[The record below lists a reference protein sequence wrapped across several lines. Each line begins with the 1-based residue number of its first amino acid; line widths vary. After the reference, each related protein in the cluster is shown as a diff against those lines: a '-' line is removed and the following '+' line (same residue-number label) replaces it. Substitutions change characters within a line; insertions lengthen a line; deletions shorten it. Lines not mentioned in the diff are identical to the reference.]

1 MFQENGNSSLEE
13 KVYKTLED
21 QILSQKL
28 TAGEAVTELKLSA
41 ELGVSRTPVREA
53 LQRLDREGLIKL
65 IPNKG
70 AFVIGIS
77 EKDLIDIY
85 MIRMRLEGLAARIT
99 AEKADDSTVR
109 HLRENTELTEFFI
122 SKGNVERVKDLDSDF
137 HDIIYR
143 ACESRMLCKTLSEL
157 HRYIA
162 SYRKLS
168 LTVEGRIE
176 KSFEEHKQICDAIE
190 NKDME
195 NADRLMS
202 RHVEHAL
209 DNLLSIIQK

>member
-28 TAGEAVTELKLSA
+28 TAGEAVTEMKLSA

-99 AEKADDSTVR
+99 AEKADESTVR

>member
-99 AEKADDSTVR
+99 AEKADESTVR

-157 HRYIA
+157 R
-162 SYRKLS
+162 
-168 LTVEGRIE
+168 RIE

-190 NKDME
+190 KKDME

>member
-28 TAGEAVTELKLSA
+28 TAGEAVTEMKLSA

-99 AEKADDSTVR
+99 AEKADESTVR

-122 SKGNVERVKDLDSDF
+122 SKGNIERVKDLDSDF

-190 NKDME
+190 KKDKE

>member
-28 TAGEAVTELKLSA
+28 TAGEAVTEMKLSA

-99 AEKADDSTVR
+99 AEKADESTVR

-190 NKDME
+190 KKYME

>member
-41 ELGVSRTPVREA
+41 KLGVSRTPVREA

-99 AEKADDSTVR
+99 AEKADESTVR

>member
-99 AEKADDSTVR
+99 AEKADESTVR

>member
-28 TAGEAVTELKLSA
+28 TAGEAVTEMKLSA

-99 AEKADDSTVR
+99 AEKADESTVR

-176 KSFEEHKQICDAIE
+176 KSFEEHKQICDAID
-190 NKDME
+190 KIDFE
-195 NADRLMS
+195 NAD
-202 RHVEHAL
+202 
-209 DNLLSIIQK
+209 

>member
-28 TAGEAVTELKLSA
+28 TAGEAVTEMKLSA

-99 AEKADDSTVR
+99 AEKADESTVR

-190 NKDME
+190 KKDME